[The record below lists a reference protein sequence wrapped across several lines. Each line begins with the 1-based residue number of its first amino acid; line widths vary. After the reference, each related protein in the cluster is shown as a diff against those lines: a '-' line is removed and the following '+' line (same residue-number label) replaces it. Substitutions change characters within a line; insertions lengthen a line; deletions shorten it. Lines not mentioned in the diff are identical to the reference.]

1 MTKTKNTNKGVSLA
15 KGPAGIV
22 GIILLAFGVTA
33 LLFGSH
39 SFATHAIHG
48 TVNGKSWLG
57 FEVNGWSALLCAGT
71 GAALIF
77 AAPLHWGAKTI
88 SLIVALILGDAAL
101 LAFVDRHDALGIFAA
116 NHLTE
121 LGWAIAAGV
130 LLVVAL
136 LPRVGGGST
145 DEDYGETRGDRRRER
160 DQRLARERTLPTKS
174 QRAAAGA
181 AGDDH
186 HDPINDGPARDGDQV
201 GSRRLRR

>member
-1 MTKTKNTNKGVSLA
+1 MANTKNTNKGFSLA
-15 KGPAGIV
+15 KGPAGII

-33 LLFGSH
+33 LLFSSH
-39 SFATHAIHG
+39 SLTAHAIHG

-71 GAALIF
+71 GAALLF
-77 AAPLHWGAKTI
+77 AAPLHWGAKTV
-88 SLIVALILGDAAL
+88 SLIVGVLLGEAAL

-136 LPRVGGGST
+136 LPRVGGGT
-145 DEDYGETRGDRRRER
+145 KDADVETRRER
-160 DQRLARERTLPTKS
+160 EQRLARERTLPTAG
-174 QRAAAGA
+174 RRPAGA
-181 AGDDH
+181 DDAA
-186 HDPINDGPARDGDQV
+186 ARDGDQA
-201 GSRRLRR
+201 GARRT